1 MDRKMMTQTH
11 LVIAA
16 ALLAKPGAPARNRA
30 AIAGALLPDLSIF
43 VLFGWAV
50 ATGIPQETLWRET
63 YWTEPWQT
71 LGAISNSAPLWG
83 LLALSLRALTGTWLS
98 VTTVLPLAALTHIAG
113 DFPLHNGDAHQHVW
127 PVSDWRF
134 HSPVSYWERD
144 HFAGIVAPL
153 EAILGAGLSIVLIRR
168 FQSIWV
174 RAVLASLVL
183 AYLAV
188 PVFFVLSLST

>member
-1 MDRKMMTQTH
+1 MTQTH

-30 AIAGALLPDLSIF
+30 AIVGALLPDLSIF

-83 LLALSLRALTGTWLS
+83 LIAVGLRALTGTWLT

-134 HSPVSYWERD
+134 HSPVSY
-144 HFAGIVAPL
+144 
-153 EAILGAGLSIVLIRR
+153 
-168 FQSIWV
+168 
-174 RAVLASLVL
+174 
-183 AYLAV
+183 
-188 PVFFVLSLST
+188 